1 MYLDQIRWEGAD
13 GLDTSQKI
21 GEYLYHME
29 NEENIDVIDEEYIEN
44 IYAHLK
50 LFRNDCLCYICIKQ
64 WLLSLIKENEDEEKT
79 QEKLLK
85 MLEG

>member
-29 NEENIDVIDEEYIEN
+29 NEENIEVIDEEYIEN
-44 IYAHLK
+44 I
-50 LFRNDCLCYICIKQ
+50 
-64 WLLSLIKENEDEEKT
+64 
-79 QEKLLK
+79 
-85 MLEG
+85 